1 MKSVGKASVEGGAEA
16 KECEEKGG
24 KMVNGV
30 CENFQNRIFEAMG
43 AIKDANDADVEAK
56 AAMANEMQKK
66 EKEKKD

>member
-1 MKSVGKASVEGGAEA
+1 
-16 KECEEKGG
+16 
-24 KMVNGV
+24 MVNGV